1 MGESVFSLL
10 SECVMCR
17 FDENVKNNCLPFT
30 CCNDDLDEFFS
41 KDYAL
46 YADEMLGKTYCWVTI
61 SKPHKIVALVT
72 LANDSIKTRS
82 LVNRERNKLQRK
94 ISNPKR
100 GRSYPAVLIGRLG
113 VNMEFQSHK
122 DHIGSQLMDF
132 IKKWFRHEDNK
143 TGCRFIVVDAYNTPS
158 TLHYYLRNDFVFL
171 HSNED
176 DEKLYYDIP
185 ADETLNSRLMYFD
198 LKIK

>member
-72 LANDSIKTRS
+72 LANDSIKRPIRYSPWMTFT
-82 LVNRERNKLQRK
+82 LATQ
-94 ISNPKR
+94 ISC
-100 GRSYPAVLIGRLG
+100 S
-113 VNMEFQSHK
+113 
-122 DHIGSQLMDF
+122 
-132 IKKWFRHEDNK
+132 
-143 TGCRFIVVDAYNTPS
+143 
-158 TLHYYLRNDFVFL
+158 ND
-171 HSNED
+171 
-176 DEKLYYDIP
+176 
-185 ADETLNSRLMYFD
+185 T
-198 LKIK
+198 